1 MPTVRLT
8 KRVQFSAGHR
18 LCNPEL
24 SDEENVRL
32 YGKCSNPGGHGHNYA
47 LEVTVEGEL
56 DPRTGMVVNFAEL
69 EEVIRREVLDR
80 FDHKNLNTEVELL
93 RGLVPTAENT
103 AVAIWRCLE
112 PNVAPAHLAE
122 VKVAETDSNVATY
135 RGEGAERDR
144 CRS

>member
-18 LCNPEL
+18 LFNPEL
-24 SDEENVRL
+24 SDEENRRL

-69 EEVIRREVLDR
+69 EATIRREVLDR
-80 FDHKNLNTEVELL
+80 FDHKNLNTEVDAL
-93 RGLVPTAENT
+93 RGLVPTAENI
-103 AVAIWRCLE
+103 AVAIWKCLE
-112 PNVAPAHLAE
+112 PNVAPGRLVE
-122 VKVAETDSNVATY
+122 VRVAETDTNIATY
-135 RGEGAERDR
+135 RGKGAD
-144 CRS
+144 